1 MLLFDVALPHSYLV
15 SRLSEIVTQQ
25 TPSPPTETA
34 FEIVQRE
41 PSEPLRGIVTRITG
55 YRELVRGHSRQH
67 ECASLTV
74 PLIISFDEPFA
85 IGLGRA
91 PTQADCIGSFAA
103 GLYAGPVVIDSFGAS
118 HCLQIDF
125 TPLGARRFFLMP
137 MHELADRMVVLN
149 DVLGHD
155 GLALRE
161 QLGNT
166 PDWPVRFKLAEQFVL
181 SRIAESAAP
190 SAEISLAFARM
201 AASGGRTAVS
211 RLASSVGWSRKH
223 LTEKFRSELGLGP
236 KAVAR
241 IIRLDRA
248 MKEARRGHF
257 GWADIAAGCG
267 FADQAHLAREFHELA
282 GLSPS
287 AWQAGYIPSRPMEPS
302 LA

>member
-1 MLLFDVALPHSYLV
+1 M
-15 SRLSEIVTQQ
+15 TQH
-25 TPSPPTETA
+25 TLSPPTQTA
-34 FEIVQRE
+34 FKLVQRE
-41 PSEPLRGIVTRITG
+41 PSEPLRGIVSRISG
-55 YRELVRGHSRQH
+55 YRELARGHSRQH

-74 PLIISFDEPFA
+74 PLIISFGEPFA

-91 PTQADCIGSFAA
+91 PTQADRIGSFAA

-125 TPLGARRFFLMP
+125 TPLGARRFFRMP
-137 MHELADRMVVLN
+137 MDELADRMVTLD

-166 PDWPVRFKLAEQFVL
+166 PDWPARFELGERFVL

-190 SAEISLAFARM
+190 SAEISLAFTRM
-201 AASGGRTAVS
+201 AASGGRTTVS
-211 RLASSVGWSRKH
+211 RLASGVGWSRKH

-241 IIRLDRA
+241 IIRFDHA
-248 MKEARRGHF
+248 MKEARSGHS

-267 FADQAHLAREFHELA
+267 FADQAHLVREFQELA

-302 LA
+302 LT